1 MFKEDE
7 QKFLVLVV
15 DDDLFMRGMLQN
27 LLEEQGYTVT
37 QADNG
42 VKAIDTFKQCLP
54 DLVLMDAAMP
64 VMDGFTACHQLKQMD
79 ISSDVP
85 VIMITSLDDEAS
97 VDKAFTAGAVEYIT
111 KPVHWAVLR
120 HRVKVILEGKRAQA
134 ALRKS
139 ENRFRGVFE
148 QAAMGI
154 ALVDVDGKIVHHN
167 PALQKMLGHVEESE
181 ETLDGKNFNKLFY
194 PADTAVEKEF
204 YQQLLTEE
212 RPFYQ
217 MEKYF
222 FHHHNSLM
230 FWGRLTTSLV
240 RDAND
245 KPQYLIQMVENIT
258 ERKRAQ
264 TRQRL
269 ATKVFETTTDSVLIT
284 DANGAIIDV
293 NQAFLLTTGYGYDEV
308 LDKNPRFLQSGKHD
322 LFFYET
328 LWASLRETGRWRG
341 EIINRRKSGDIHAVW
356 LSISAI
362 RGEHNE
368 VTHYVAVYSDIVA
381 LKANAERMRLLTHYD
396 SLTELPNRLLFH
408 EQLVRACRQ
417 EERLALLYLDLDN
430 FKRIN
435 EHFNYAIG
443 DEFLKITTKRLRK
456 AIRDGDMIARLE
468 GDEFAFI
475 LTPIHQ
481 DYDVRLLAEK
491 LFETVTKPLMLDG
504 NEIKVDCNIGISF
517 YQPTDNKADEDSIS
531 TVEKLIQQA
540 DMAMYLAKEAGK
552 NTYYIFDE
560 HSFDS
565 HVA

>member
-7 QKFLVLVV
+7 QKFSVLVV

-27 LLEEQGYTVT
+27 LLEEQGYTVI
-37 QADNG
+37 QAENG
-42 VKAIDTFKQCLP
+42 AKAIDTFKIYSP
-54 DLVLMDAAMP
+54 DLVLLDAAMP
-64 VMDGFTACHQLKQMD
+64 VMDGFTACYQLKQMNTS
-79 ISSDVP
+79 IDVP

-97 VDKAFTAGAVEYIT
+97 VDKAFTVGAVEYIT

-120 HRVKVILEGKRAQA
+120 HRVKVILEGKRAQV

-139 ENRFRGVFE
+139 ENRFRGIFE

-154 ALVDVDGKIVHHN
+154 ALVDMSGKIVHHN
-167 PALQKMLGHVEESE
+167 PALQQMLGHTTEHLE
-181 ETLDGKNFNKLFY
+181 GKNFNKLFY

-204 YQQLLTEE
+204 YLQLLSEE

-222 FHHHNSLM
+222 FHHQNSPML
-230 FWGRLTTSLV
+230 WGRITTSLV

-245 KPQYLIQMVENIT
+245 KPQYLIHMVENIT

-264 TRQRL
+264 TKQRL

-293 NQAFLLTTGYGYDEV
+293 NQAFIVTTGYSYDEV
-308 LDKNPRFLQSGKHD
+308 LDKKPRFLQSGRHEA
-322 LFFYET
+322 LFYET

-341 EIINRRKSGDIHAVW
+341 EIYNRRKSGEIYAVW

-368 VTHYVAVYSDIVA
+368 ITHYVAVYSDMRA
-381 LKANAERMRLLTHYD
+381 LRDDAERMRLLTHYD

-408 EQLVRACRQ
+408 EQLTRACRQ
-417 EERLALLYLDLDN
+417 DECLALLYLDLDN
-430 FKRIN
+430 FRQIN
-435 EHFNYAIG
+435 EHFGYVVG
-443 DEFLKITTKRLRK
+443 DEFLKTLAKQLRK
-456 AIRDGDMIARLE
+456 VIRDGDMIARLE
-468 GDEFAFI
+468 GDEFALI
-475 LTPIHQ
+475 LSPIHQ

-491 LFETVTKPLMLDG
+491 LFELVTQAVFLEG
-504 NEIKVDCNIGISF
+504 HEVQVNCNIGIAF
-517 YQPTDNKADEDSIS
+517 YRPNHDRIEEDGIS
-531 TVEKLIQQA
+531 VVEKLIQQA
-540 DMAMYLAKEAGK
+540 DMAMYLAKESGK
-552 NTYYIFDE
+552 NTFYIFDE
-560 HSFDS
+560 HLLANM
-565 HVA
+565 V